1 MRFNRL
7 NLTILM
13 AGLCCWITSA
23 AQTVATSPVYKVN
36 PEKSI
41 HQLQSVTTMLID
53 SARAIAD
60 SNIING
66 SLDRQFR
73 ARSAGEMPMRSG
85 NIYWQ
90 KFTITNTSAI
100 KDWWLIL
107 FLQNDRQYYS
117 MINYMDVYQV
127 SKGRVHHEKA
137 GDFVP
142 RSKRSVKETPTINRV
157 LLSMAAGDT
166 QTVYVK
172 LYNEYQGSS
181 SLPVIE
187 LRDPSIQLPMHDL
200 STPLIVSSAIMLTLC
215 ILSLC
220 FFFFIRDKAY
230 LFFSGYLIAL
240 ALHYQILNPASP
252 LINRLMPEHPYLIV
266 YLWRVLTMGAFFCF
280 LLFGRS
286 FISLKTLSKTTDV
299 FLKWF
304 LRIWIAI
311 TLINF
316 GLMYFL
322 KRDLLDSSLF
332 FLFFFGMLGFLIRI
346 AFFKNILARFYVAGA
361 LWLITFS
368 ILGGLWNQGIISLPM
383 NPWLT
388 AQYGQLL
395 IYCFGLAYKVRL
407 NERAKA
413 EADHIKGLDE
423 IKSRFFANI
432 SHEFRTPLT
441 LIRGPLQQIE
451 EEAAKNNK
459 NGDAI
464 VSVQSRKIQTMRR
477 HTDRLLELVNQ
488 LLDLSRLDSGKMKLQ
503 VAKGDV
509 IQVLKTIAGSFES
522 MAERKQIHYYVQF
535 PEQSAL
541 CYFDRDK
548 LEKIITNLLGN
559 AFKYTPE
566 KGTVSLIAEID
577 ERRLR
582 LSVEDSGPGI
592 SKKELDKVF
601 DRFYQAEG
609 NEDKGSGIG
618 LALVKELAD
627 LYRGQISVSSEPGK
641 GSRFRVS
648 LPIDHASFKQE
659 ELLYTHEAKDH
670 EPVTND
676 WQSDETVNTA
686 TASSA
691 ALPILLV
698 VEDNADLR
706 NHINEIVQQQYRV
719 LQAVNGK
726 EGFEMAVQEIPD
738 IVISD
743 VMMPLMDG
751 FTLAQ
756 KLKKDERTSHVPI
769 ILLTAKA
776 GQAHKIEGLETGA
789 DDYLTKPFDHKELL
803 TRVRNLINQ
812 RKLLRKKFAGDII
825 LKPSEVSVNSAD
837 ENFLAKVMQA
847 IEVNM
852 GEEDFGV
859 EELAKEVAMSRS
871 QLHRKLIALTGQSPS
886 EVLRN
891 TRLLRAKELLQKKAA
906 TPGEVAFRVGFNS
919 HTYFSKC
926 FKEEFGVSPSEV

>member
-1 MRFNRL
+1 MRPAKP
-7 NLTILM
+7 ILLLIAACCCLASM
-13 AGLCCWITSA
+13 AQVYRADSVTGFHDLSA
-23 AQTVATSPVYKVN
+23 ATTVLVDSFNKL
-36 PEKSI
+36 PEA
-41 HQLQSVTTMLID
+41 SVL
-53 SARAIAD
+53 
-60 SNIING
+60 NG
-66 SLDRQFR
+66 SLDHQFR
-73 ARSAGEMPMRSG
+73 PAQKNQMLGDGVTCWVRI
-85 NIYWQ
+85 NI
-90 KFTITNTSAI
+90 TSNTGV
-100 KDWWLIL
+100 KNWWLL
-107 FLQNDRQYYS
+107 LTSNVDEKYYAKHRYVDAWQFS
-117 MINYMDVYQV
+117 DGKPGLVYLGKSGV
-127 SKGRVHHEKA
+127 Y
-137 GDFVP
+137 VP
-142 RSKRSVKETPTINRV
+142 RSQKSVKEIPGINRV
-157 LLSMAAGDT
+157 LFSMAAGDT
-166 QTVYVK
+166 QKIYVRVK
-172 LYNEYQGSS
+172 NVFIDGLSVPG
-181 SLPVIE
+181 VE
-187 LRDPSIQLPMHDL
+187 LRNPAIAIPLHESTVQL
-200 STPLIVSSAIMLTLC
+200 TAVATAMLMIS
-215 ILSLC
+215 ILS
-220 FFFFIRDKAY
+220 FFFFFFVRDKAY
-230 LFFSGYLIAL
+230 LFFTCYVLFL
-240 ALHYQILNPASP
+240 FLHYQILKPEMP
-252 LINRLMPEHPYLIV
+252 IIDWIIPEHPYLV
-266 YLWRVLTMGAFFCF
+266 AYLWNALTMGSFIFFF
-280 LLFGRS
+280 LFGRS
-286 FISLKTLSKTTDV
+286 FISLNRLSKKTDRLMKYFIATWTFFTVLNMVLMAIAGSSIIFPYVFFALFAIALV
-299 FLKWF
+299 FLV
-304 LRIWIAI
+304 
-311 TLINF
+311 
-316 GLMYFL
+316 
-322 KRDLLDSSLF
+322 
-332 FLFFFGMLGFLIRI
+332 RI
-346 AFFKNILARFYVAGA
+346 AFFKNVLARIFVAGA
-361 LWLITFS
+361 CWLIVFS
-368 ILGGLWNQGIISLPM
+368 ILGGLWSQRLIDPPF
-383 NPWLT
+383 NPWLM
-388 AQYGQLL
+388 AQYGEVL
-395 IYCFGLAYKVRL
+395 IYCFGLAYKLRL
-407 NERAKA
+407 NEQARA
-413 EADHIKGLDE
+413 EADHIKELDE

-451 EEAAKNNK
+451 EEATKNNK
-459 NGDAI
+459 NGD
-464 VSVQSRKIQTMRR
+464 VTVNVQSRKIQTMRR

-509 IQVLKTIAGSFES
+509 IQVLKTLAGSFES
-522 MAERKQIHYYVQF
+522 MAERKQIHYRVHF
-535 PEQSAL
+535 PDQSPL

-548 LEKIITNLLGN
+548 LEKIVTNLLGN

-566 KGTVSLIAEID
+566 RGTVSLIAEID

-582 LSVEDSGPGI
+582 LSVEDSGAGI
-592 SKKELDKVF
+592 GKKELDKVF

-659 ELLYTHEAKDH
+659 ELLYMHEERDH
-670 EPVTND
+670 EPVPHDWHND
-676 WQSDETVNTA
+676 EVVTSA
-686 TASSA
+686 TASSS
-691 ALPILLV
+691 ALPILLI

-706 NHINEIVQQQYRV
+706 NHITEIVQQHYRV

-726 EGFEMAVQEIPD
+726 EGFEIATQEIPD
-738 IVISD
+738 IIISD

-756 KLKKDERTSHVPI
+756 KLKHDERTSHIPV

-837 ENFLAKVMQA
+837 ENFLNKVMQA
-847 IEVNM
+847 IEANM

-906 TPGEVAFRVGFNS
+906 TPSEVAYRVGFNS

-926 FKEEFGVSPSEV
+926 FKEEFGISPSEVASG